1 MKISIL
7 FLSSLFLGLWCA
19 VSCSDDKQALRVMD
33 ESKKKTDNKM
43 AQLTKAD
50 SLLMEINIC
59 DDADSNNYEQKCILD
74 TLFMG
79 LKQDVPSSDA
89 FAVLIK

>member
-1 MKISIL
+1 
-7 FLSSLFLGLWCA
+7 
-19 VSCSDDKQALRVMD
+19 
-33 ESKKKTDNKM
+33 M

-89 FAVLIK
+89 YVLIKYKNDNRPILLTQVYERFAL